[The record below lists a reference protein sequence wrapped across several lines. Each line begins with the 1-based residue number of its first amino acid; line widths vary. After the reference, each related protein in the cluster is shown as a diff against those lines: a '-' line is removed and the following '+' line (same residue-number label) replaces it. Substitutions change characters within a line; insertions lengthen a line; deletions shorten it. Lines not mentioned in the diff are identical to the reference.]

1 MIMNSGSQ
9 QSGTIALRDESK
21 DETRTFLEDD
31 DINDR
36 FKLDL
41 ETMRSIEGDN
51 VVTGGGAI
59 KAHRRSVGETQVVT
73 PLQPSLAADS
83 GKKSKDR
90 EL

>member
-1 MIMNSGSQ
+1 
-9 QSGTIALRDESK
+9 LRDESK
-21 DETRTFLEDD
+21 DEARTFLEDD

-90 EL
+90 ELQEAAKTPFTIN

>member
-1 MIMNSGSQ
+1 
-9 QSGTIALRDESK
+9 
-21 DETRTFLEDD
+21 
-31 DINDR
+31 
-36 FKLDL
+36 
-41 ETMRSIEGDN
+41 MRSIEGDN

>member
-1 MIMNSGSQ
+1 M
-9 QSGTIALRDESK
+9 RDESK
-21 DETRTFLEDD
+21 DVLKDEARTFLEDD

-41 ETMRSIEGDN
+41 ETMRSIEGEN